1 MEEVILSTL
10 NELKP
15 LIATYSLKLSQRVPE
30 VAHGFQEETFQDLM
44 QVQAQTFMPVQ
55 LLNEAREY

>member
-44 QVQAQTFMPVQ
+44 QVQA
-55 LLNEAREY
+55 